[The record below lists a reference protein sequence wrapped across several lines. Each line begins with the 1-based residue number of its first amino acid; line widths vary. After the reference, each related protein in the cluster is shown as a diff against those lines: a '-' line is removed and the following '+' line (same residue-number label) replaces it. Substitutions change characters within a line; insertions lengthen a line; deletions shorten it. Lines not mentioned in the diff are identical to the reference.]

1 MTRQQETHHHH
12 TSKRRKWGRIVGAA
26 VILCLIW
33 LGVRFVAREGGRE
46 AAIRTVKQESISQG
60 AGFMGATWLMPMNEV
75 RSLFPNAIEFAP
87 GNLKMEATAFGR
99 PAFVDFM
106 FTDNLLLMII
116 VSFKGQKTDIT
127 YGRTQ
132 VLLEQEYGAFPE
144 PVSTAE
150 HTLASRKD
158 IGRIV
163 IEHLLYQRLG
173 IPIEQMILYRTK

>member
-1 MTRQQETHHHH
+1 
-12 TSKRRKWGRIVGAA
+12 
-26 VILCLIW
+26 
-33 LGVRFVAREGGRE
+33 
-46 AAIRTVKQESISQG
+46 
-60 AGFMGATWLMPMNEV
+60 
-75 RSLFPNAIEFAP
+75 
-87 GNLKMEATAFGR
+87 MEATAFGR